1 MMSNRFNWFGHRGDG
16 VTFASLLS
24 ISGFFILLFS
34 VSSAIPARA
43 DDFASRNNKG
53 NTLVKEGRLDD
64 ALQTYQET
72 AVEHPDKPEL
82 DYNMANV
89 YHMKGEFDTA
99 ATEYKDALASTT
111 SPVAPDAYYNLGNT
125 LFRMGQYGPAA
136 EAYKKSLM
144 EDPSDR
150 EAKFNLELAL
160 KRLEADS
167 TKQDKKD
174 QDKDQKP
181 DSTQQDK
188 KDQQQENDQD
198 KKDQDSTSQQQNQD
212 QKQQKPD
219 SSDAQQQPQGSKDKQ
234 DQAGQQQPPPQQ
246 VGMTKEDAERILDA
260 LKNNE
265 LEVQKKRVQKV
276 QLPAN
281 AKDW

>member
-1 MMSNRFNWFGHRGDG
+1 MRLIVAVGLMFALCAI
-16 VTFASLLS
+16 VTP
-24 ISGFFILLFS
+24 
-34 VSSAIPARA
+34 VRA
-43 DDFASRNNKG
+43 DDFASRNNEG
-53 NTLVKEGRLDD
+53 NKLVKEGKLDE

-72 AVEHPDKPEL
+72 AVEHPGKPEL

-99 ATEYKDALASTT
+99 ATEYQDALASTT

-136 EAYKKSLM
+136 EAYKKSLV
-144 EDPSDR
+144 EDPTDR

-160 KRLEADS
+160 RRLES
-167 TKQDKKD
+167 
-174 QDKDQKP
+174 

-188 KDQQQENDQD
+188 KDKDKDKEDKPDSTQNKDDQQKRNDENQPDSSSQKQDQD
-198 KKDQDSTSQQQNQD
+198 QEQ
-212 QKQQKPD
+212 QQKPD
-219 SSDAQQQPQGSKDKQ
+219 SSDAQQQPQGSPDE
-234 DQAGQQQPPPQQ
+234 QQGDAQKQPPPQQ

-265 LEVQKKRVQKV
+265 LEVQKKRAQKV
-276 QLPAN
+276 QVPAN